1 MVIDRRDTS
10 RVSKGN
16 RSFSR
21 IRDFFFSHGRFMLGC
36 VAALI
41 STLAVNKRLDVAVRK
56 ANSKVD
62 GFYLRLNK
70 KENKLFLWRGNLPLS
85 NTKVNSFSCIYFDK
99 KKRVYLEN
107 ARKINFRL
115 RLYILILFY
124 LVWTISNLV
133 IRKFSIVKKPLR
145 FVRNI
150 QKLFYTQDFSLSS
163 YGNLFFK

>member
-41 STLAVNKRLDVAVRK
+41 STLAVDKRLDVAVRK
-56 ANSKVD
+56 ANSRVD

-85 NTKVNSFSCIYFDK
+85 NTKVNSFSCIYFD

-150 QKLFYTQDFSLSS
+150 PYKIILYT
-163 YGNLFFK
+163 GFFALILWQLVL